1 MSRMC
6 VPRADDM
13 IGPLVTMGVV
23 HGQTACPLKIA
34 RTSWRLWLS
43 AVSHA
48 GEPRCCSECPIA
60 WSVKRVSNPQLI
72 ARGLDSWNVGSEAG
86 EKLSTVARDQTLL
99 SQTKMEKRAS

>member
-1 MSRMC
+1 MCRGEDLALGVPSFLGIVRKLQEDVALSRMC

-34 RTSWRLWLS
+34 RTSWRLWVS

-48 GEPRCCSECPIA
+48 GEP
-60 WSVKRVSNPQLI
+60 QL
-72 ARGLDSWNVGSEAG
+72 L
-86 EKLSTVARDQTLL
+86 Q
-99 SQTKMEKRAS
+99 